1 MILTIAAEGFA
12 PSPTPTRTSRP
23 FLFFDSNMVGP
34 HVTLY
39 LACLG
44 GKQRQRCWCELCS
57 AVTQRCSSWKHA
69 RNDVVCS
76 TSHVQQHRRASRN
89 THTRDPNQPTTYLT
103 RFRKEPQEEQV
114 RMQEALG
121 RNGLQRH
128 CACSIEIASRFTG
141 SGQQNTRS

>member
-1 MILTIAAEGFA
+1 M
-12 PSPTPTRTSRP
+12 SPCTWPVWAGSRGRGAGV
-23 FLFFDSNMVGP
+23 N
-34 HVTLY
+34 
-39 LACLG
+39 
-44 GKQRQRCWCELCS
+44 S
-57 AVTQRCSSWKHA
+57 AVQSHNVAALGNTQEMMSCVQLLMCS
-69 RNDVVCS
+69 NTVVPAA
-76 TSHVQQHRRASRN
+76 TH